1 MVPDSLTNGRRN
13 DWLNKW
19 TNEQTNKQMNEWI
32 MNQSWINDWM
42 NYEPIMNQWMNELW
56 TNHESMR
63 MRSIEQKKVFKDV
76 GFLLCCSLQQAAW
89 CIVRR
94 CTDIRYENA
103 EHRDA
108 SAACLCLVSVAAL
121 SSNKRKIKN
130 HTSKYRVPL
139 FGKVVRGI
147 FLGKFSSTKVIL
159 IQRALYFGG

>member
-1 MVPDSLTNGRRN
+1 MTTTWFLTHWRMDDGMT
-13 DWLNKW
+13 DWI
-19 TNEQTNKQMNEWI
+19 NEQTNKRTNK
-32 MNQSWINDWM
+32 
-42 NYEPIMNQWMNELW
+42 WMNELW

>member
-1 MVPDSLTNGRRN
+1 
-13 DWLNKW
+13 
-19 TNEQTNKQMNEWI
+19 
-32 MNQSWINDWM
+32 
-42 NYEPIMNQWMNELW
+42 
-56 TNHESMR
+56 MR

-94 CTDIRYENA
+94 CTDIPYENA

-108 SAACLCLVSVAAL
+108 CAACLCLVSVAAL

-159 IQRALYFGG
+159 IQRALYFGGVAIKYAVYFILPSLLSVFIHVSDGPVECATATHPLFFSLYIYIYI

>member
-1 MVPDSLTNGRRN
+1 
-13 DWLNKW
+13 
-19 TNEQTNKQMNEWI
+19 
-32 MNQSWINDWM
+32 
-42 NYEPIMNQWMNELW
+42 
-56 TNHESMR
+56 MR

-108 SAACLCLVSVAAL
+108 CAACLCLVSVAAL

-159 IQRALYFGG
+159 IQRALYFGGQPLNMQFIFFCHLYCLFSYVFRFGWSCRMCHCYAPFVFQLVYIYISFKERCPSHTDGSFG